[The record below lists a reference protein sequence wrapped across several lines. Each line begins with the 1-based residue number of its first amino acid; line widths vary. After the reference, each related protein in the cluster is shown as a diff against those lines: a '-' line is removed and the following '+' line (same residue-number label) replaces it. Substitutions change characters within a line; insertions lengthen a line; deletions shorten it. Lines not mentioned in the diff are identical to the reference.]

1 MSEVMLVDTK
11 DFEKLQTVSK
21 NLEKMVMEALSSVST
36 VDTLQEMPEF
46 ITDIK
51 HKNREDEKRLMT
63 ALDYLW
69 EFNDSLEYKR
79 QLTIVED
86 WIWNHRKV

>member
-1 MSEVMLVDTK
+1 MSEIMLVDK
-11 DFEKLQTVSK
+11 QDFNELQKVSK

-36 VDTLQEMPEF
+36 VDTLQEISEF
-46 ITDIK
+46 IIDTK

-69 EFNDSLEYKR
+69 KFNDSLEYKR
-79 QLTIVED
+79 QLTIVKD
-86 WIWNHRKV
+86 WIWNHRKM

>member
-51 HKNREDEKRLMT
+51 HKNREDENRTMGL
-63 ALDYLW
+63 
-69 EFNDSLEYKR
+69 LEKCICISR
-79 QLTIVED
+79 IIKDDQWSTFFQNKLHED
-86 WIWNHRKV
+86 